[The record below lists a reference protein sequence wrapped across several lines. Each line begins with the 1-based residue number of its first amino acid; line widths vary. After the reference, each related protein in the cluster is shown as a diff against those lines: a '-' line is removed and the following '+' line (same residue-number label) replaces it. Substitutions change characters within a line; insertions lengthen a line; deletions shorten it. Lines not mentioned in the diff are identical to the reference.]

1 MLKKIIY
8 IFIYISISGIVVMN
22 TMVYAK
28 QEPVDDGVT
37 SQESQSSE
45 KLDTSKQLAKSE
57 DDEEDTQETQQQ
69 DVSGSILERYGLD
82 KSQFKPNTGKS
93 SLVEP
98 ILGKALGVI
107 RLMGIGIGIIC
118 ISIMGIKF
126 MLGSVEEKAEYKK
139 TFVNF
144 TIGILIFNGVIIIVS
159 LIYSTL
165 NYVNLNPWA

>member
-1 MLKKIIY
+1 MLKKILV
-8 IFIYISISGIVVMN
+8 IFAIIIIFLLQYE
-22 TMVYAK
+22 VYAK
-28 QEPVDDGVT
+28 EFN
-37 SQESQSSE
+37 
-45 KLDTSKQLAKSE
+45 
-57 DDEEDTQETQQQ
+57 TQEELYTEIFKIAEEPEEEKT
-69 DVSGSILERYGLD
+69 GFLEQYGLD

-93 SLVEP
+93 SSVEP
-98 ILGKALGVI
+98 ILGNALGVI
-107 RLMGIGIGIIC
+107 RLIGIGVGIIC